1 MQSTINFALANAFA
15 KLNLSSNLADRT
27 IAHLWRPVTPPKPEP
42 APTAVA
48 LNIEKLNR
56 QQSQRLVSISK
67 NDPRDE
73 RQLHKDFL
81 AHVNGLTADEFKAVS
96 LVEHMETF
104 FNRKDD
110 DDDEDLVEINFHL
123 RNYDV
128 GVKTHRVYE
137 LRGGVH
143 VFVGMLGMNEF
154 KGMLMPEFE

>member
-15 KLNLSSNLADRT
+15 KLNLSSDLSDRT
-27 IAHLWRPVTPPKPEP
+27 IARLWRPVTPPKPEP
-42 APTAVA
+42 APTAPA

-81 AHVNGLTADEFKAVS
+81 THVNGLAADEFKAVS

>member
-15 KLNLSSNLADRT
+15 KLNLSSDLSDRT
-27 IAHLWRPVTPPKPEP
+27 IARLWRPVTPPKPEP

-48 LNIEKLNR
+48 
-56 QQSQRLVSISK
+56 

-81 AHVNGLTADEFKAVS
+81 THVNGLAADEFKAVS

-128 GVKTHRVYE
+128 GVKTPRVYE

>member
-15 KLNLSSNLADRT
+15 KLNLSSDLADRT
-27 IAHLWRPVTPPKPEP
+27 IAHLWRPVTPPKPAP
-42 APTAVA
+42 APA

-56 QQSQRLVSISK
+56 QQSQRLVSISE
-67 NDPRDE
+67 NDSRDE

-104 FNRKDD
+104 FNRKDV